1 VLSEV
6 AGFAYKV
13 TDYYAPKAERTI
25 LWSDPD
31 LAIPWPVAEGDVIVS
46 DKDRN
51 GAPLQLAE
59 VFS

>member
-1 VLSEV
+1 
-6 AGFAYKV
+6 V